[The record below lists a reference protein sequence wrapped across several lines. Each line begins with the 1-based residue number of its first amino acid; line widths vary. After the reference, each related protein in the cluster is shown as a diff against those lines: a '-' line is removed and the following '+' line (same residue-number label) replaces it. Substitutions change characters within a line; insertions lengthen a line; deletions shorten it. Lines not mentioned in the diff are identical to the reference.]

1 MELRGENPV
10 SAMLGLPV
18 LGLHSLPGCVDHPA
32 QLSSLQGETATS
44 LGRLALSHTDL
55 QIQIS
60 LSSLASLPDTTL
72 LKPTGHLGENQRHT
86 WACASIGI
94 WNLSAQ

>member
-1 MELRGENPV
+1 M
-10 SAMLGLPV
+10 SAMLGLQV
-18 LGLHSLPGCVDHPA
+18 LSLQFLPGHVDHPA

-44 LGRLALSHTDL
+44 LGRLAHSHTDL
-55 QIQIS
+55 QTWTS

-72 LKPTGHLGENQRHT
+72 LEPTGHLGENQRHT
-86 WACASIGI
+86 WACASMGI